1 MQTNAVST
9 QETLVATTIASQIK
23 SINGFETITDEAGYK
38 AYLATEE
45 FAEASASAAES
56 GYTAQCW
63 LWDSTRAKFQTEVPA
78 RKPFNTFGQ
87 SLYVADYVQETPWA
101 FTAYVRDEYRMC
113 VPLWRI
119 KKQGSTLAAEDST
132 LTEEQKNKMANILI
146 QYGCGKPKQEHKR
159 RERRPRPETGWK
171 WEDDEE

>member
-1 MQTNAVST
+1 MQNAVST
-9 QETLVATTIASQIK
+9 NNQDLVAYIAKNLQT
-23 SINGFETITDEAGYK
+23 INGFKTVIDEK
-38 AYLATEE
+38 AYKEYLASDE
-45 FAEASASAAES
+45 FKEAEVSAAES

-78 RKPFNTFGQ
+78 RKPFNTFDQ
-87 SLYVADYVQETPWA
+87 SLYVADYVQETEWA

-171 WEDDEE
+171 CEDDEE